1 VFSYLEASRLLGDA
15 PVFPELSLTI
25 RSLSID
31 TRSLQPG
38 DFFVAFKGDHSDGH
52 AFLATAF
59 EKGASGALVAAHQKD
74 AVLALLRD
82 AKVNVRN
89 LIPVMDPQLAM
100 TTLAA
105 AYRKTLPVRVIGITG
120 SVGKTTTKEFLAYLL
135 RQKFSVLATQGNLNN
150 HLGVPIML
158 SRLDAS
164 HQFGVMEMGASASG
178 EIRHLSELAAPSGGI
193 LTPIGPAHLAGF
205 GNLENVYRTKLE
217 LADSLKSGEPLVV
230 LGDDAKL
237 LEMIRQKGRKAVTVG
252 YAENSDYQISDVK
265 TVSGEVSFLLNRR
278 GPFSFPGQAAFLA
291 LNAGLAMAMARNLGL
306 AWEEIPLKW
315 DDVSFASGRFR
326 ETMLACGVR
335 VIDDSYNANP
345 VSFANALEAFQS
357 LSVSGKKVVVFADM
371 LELGADEE
379 RFHLD
384 LGRKIAAS
392 GIDLVFAYGKLARF
406 SVDAVAASGSLCIA
420 RHFEDRDKTREA
432 LEEVL
437 NVGDAVLFK
446 GSRSMHVEK
455 ILDGIRHTTF
465 LAHP

>member
-1 VFSYLEASRLLGDA
+1 MFSYLEASRLLGDA

-178 EIRHLSELAAPSGGI
+178 EIRHPE
-193 LTPIGPAHLAGF
+193 
-205 GNLENVYRTKLE
+205 YRSC
-217 LADSLKSGEPLVV
+217 DS
-230 LGDDAKL
+230 
-237 LEMIRQKGRKAVTVG
+237 
-252 YAENSDYQISDVK
+252 
-265 TVSGEVSFLLNRR
+265 
-278 GPFSFPGQAAFLA
+278 
-291 LNAGLAMAMARNLGL
+291 
-306 AWEEIPLKW
+306 
-315 DDVSFASGRFR
+315 
-326 ETMLACGVR
+326 
-335 VIDDSYNANP
+335 
-345 VSFANALEAFQS
+345 
-357 LSVSGKKVVVFADM
+357 
-371 LELGADEE
+371 
-379 RFHLD
+379 
-384 LGRKIAAS
+384 
-392 GIDLVFAYGKLARF
+392 
-406 SVDAVAASGSLCIA
+406 
-420 RHFEDRDKTREA
+420 
-432 LEEVL
+432 
-437 NVGDAVLFK
+437 
-446 GSRSMHVEK
+446 
-455 ILDGIRHTTF
+455 
-465 LAHP
+465 